1 MSSTTPRRAFVT
13 LVRDAL
19 ASANASR
26 LARPLHAKVKV
37 QPPQHHPS
45 ADPAYRFAEPTR
57 SADAPVPLASWRGAS
72 ATWRDEG
79 RARGAS
85 KLPSFRFPEALSA
98 TDTTERGA
106 YASDVA
112 SASSRAA
119 SLEAEASDALRA
131 YAASRRDP
139 VLADALGLEFNQR
152 AMRSFHSPMRK
163 HLTLDPL
170 ISEYSVDSP
179 EGVALMSLAEAL
191 IRVPAGA
198 GAYMPDRLIR
208 DTIGAGHL
216 DFMSLLRKDKSAL
229 VNASAVALAAV
240 RRVVGENGG
249 SSPGV
254 AVGERASDVFDAP
267 FLDKNDATRDP
278 KPRFAVDAPLRF
290 AVKRAIGLLS
300 NKFTMGD
307 TIGNA
312 LRRARANERAAWAKT
327 GRVVSHSFDVLGE
340 GARTETDAAR
350 YLASYVDAASQIAS
364 SGVMSPQMSVKL
376 SSLSPRFDELS
387 RRECVDDLARK
398 LASVVPGA
406 ASPLCVFVD
415 AEEQRRLELTLSV
428 VEATLRLKRHDPPAA
443 LGVVVQA
450 YGRRAMQTLEFLREL
465 AAKHPATELR
475 VRLVK
480 GAYWD
485 AEMKE
490 AQIAGADQYPVWT
503 EKRMTDASYLSCAAY
518 LLENTD
524 ALPKPAFAT
533 HNARTV
539 ADVLAMAGG
548 ETRMRGDGGDAE
560 KAVGA
565 AYESFLAAGCEFQRL
580 HGMGESFDY
589 AGLPTRVYSP
599 VGQPDDL
606 LAYLIRRLLEN
617 GANSSFLKS
626 LANGREDLMNADAL
640 APSAE
645 GRRDAKDS
653 ASGLPASPRDIYG
666 GSRLSARGV
675 DYENPGFPAS
685 FAATAAFAPSAES
698 VVVFPGASED
708 ERFQTFLDGVRS
720 SRAVSGDAMSARVL
734 RRAETLER
742 AADLIEEDTTA
753 MAKLIMQEAGKTL
766 VDAVDEVRECV
777 DFFRFYARRARETLT
792 TPTTLRTVTGESC
805 TLRAQPRGPWLCVG
819 PFNFPFA
826 IVGGLAS
833 SAFVAG
839 NPVVIKPHPATPKCA
854 AALADVLKRAGAE
867 DDAIAVVVDDATTE
881 TANVVTTETTAPG
894 SSRETAGSALVESGV
909 FAGVSFVGS
918 TRVAADI
925 NLSLARVAAERGA
938 PLARLVA
945 ETGGLNALVVD
956 ASALPEQACD
966 AILRSFAQ
974 SAGQRC
980 SSARLLIVDAGVKSE
995 LLGMLKGALEALRVS
1010 EDVEDVS
1017 TDVGPLISGAAADA
1031 ARAHCEAL
1039 EAGGGVLVAKTLGED
1054 DGALFHPRVYDLNPE
1069 PDSDPRDGLTLC
1081 AKEVF
1086 APVLHVVTYD
1096 GSRESLRRAL
1106 EAMNEKGFALTGGV
1120 MTRCESTKALVT
1132 DTLDCGNFY
1141 VNRDIV
1147 GAVVESQPFGGHGLS
1162 GNGAK
1167 AGSEHYLEQF
1177 VARKVVC
1184 EDTTA
1189 AGGNLELMRTT
1200 G

>member
-1 MSSTTPRRAFVT
+1 MSSTIPRRAFVT

-26 LARPLHAKVKV
+26 LARPLHAKVKT
-37 QPPQHHPS
+37 QPPQRDSS
-45 ADPAYRFAEPTR
+45 ADPAAYRIAEPTR
-57 SADAPVPLASWRGAS
+57 SANAPAPLASWRGGS
-72 ATWRDEG
+72 TIWREG
-79 RARGAS
+79 ERARGAS

-119 SLEAEASDALRA
+119 SLETDASETLRA

-152 AMRSFHSPMRK
+152 ALRSFHSPMRK

-640 APSAE
+640 APLAAPE
-645 GRRDAKDS
+645 EARAPK
-653 ASGLPASPRDIYG
+653 ASGLPASPRDVYG

-675 DYENPGFPAS
+675 DFENPGFPAA
-685 FAATAAFAPSAES
+685 FAATAAFEPSAEG
-698 VVVFPGASED
+698 VVAFAGASD
-708 ERFQTFLDGVRS
+708 AAFAAFLNDVRAS
-720 SRAVSGDAMSARVL
+720 KKARVASGDAMSARVS
-734 RRAETLER
+734 RRAKTLER
-742 AADLIEEDTTA
+742 AADLIEDDTRA

-805 TLRAQPRGPWLCVG
+805 ALRAQPRGPWLCVG

-854 AALADVLKRAGAE
+854 FALADVLRRAGAE
-867 DDAIAVVVDDATTE
+867 DDAVRVVVDAAGE
-881 TANVVTTETTAPG
+881 KAGEKEKEN
-894 SSRETAGSALVESGV
+894 AGSALVASGA

-918 TRVAADI
+918 TKVAADI
-925 NLSLARVAAERGA
+925 NLRLAATAAERDA

-980 SSARLLIVDAGVKSE
+980 SSARLLIVDAGVKTE
-995 LLGMLKGALEALRVS
+995 LLSMLKGALEALRVS
-1010 EDVEDVS
+1010 EDVADVS
-1017 TDVGPLISGAAADA
+1017 TDVGPLISKTAADA
-1031 ARAHCEAL
+1031 ARAHCAAL
-1039 EAGGGVLVAKTLGED
+1039 ESGGGVLVAKTLGED
-1054 DGALFHPRVYDLNPE
+1054 DGALFHPRVYDLNPD
-1069 PDSDPRDGLTLC
+1069 PNSDPRDGLELVS
-1081 AKEVF
+1081 KEVF

-1096 GSRESLRRAL
+1096 GSREALRGAL

-1141 VNRDIV
+1141 VNRDVV

-1177 VARKVVC
+1177 VAHKVVC

>member
-1 MSSTTPRRAFVT
+1 MKT
-13 LVRDAL
+13 
-19 ASANASR
+19 
-26 LARPLHAKVKV
+26 
-37 QPPQHHPS
+37 QPPQQDPP
-45 ADPAYRFAEPTR
+45 AAPAYRFAEPTR
-57 SADAPVPLASWRGAS
+57 SADAPAPLASWRGGS
-72 ATWRDEG
+72 AIWRKGD

-98 TDTTERGA
+98 TDTTESGA
-106 YASDVA
+106 YTSDVA

-119 SLEAEASDALRA
+119 SLENEASEALRA

-216 DFMSLLRKDKSAL
+216 DFMSHLRKDKSAL

-240 RRVVGENGG
+240 RRVVGEKG
-249 SSPGV
+249 STPTDDAGRV
-254 AVGERASDVFDAP
+254 FSDVPFPDA
-267 FLDKNDATRDP
+267 NDANVNDP

-300 NKFTMGD
+300 TKFTMGD

-312 LRRARANERAAWAKT
+312 LRRAKANERAAWAKT
-327 GRVVSHSFDVLGE
+327 RSVVSHSFDVLGE
-340 GARTETDAAR
+340 GARTEKDAAR
-350 YLASYVDAASQIAS
+350 YLASYVDAAHAIAS
-364 SGVMSPQMSVKL
+364 SGVTSPQMSVKL

-428 VEATLRLKRHDPPAA
+428 VEATLSLKRHDPPKA

-450 YGRRAMQTLEFLREL
+450 YGRRAMHALEFLKEL
-465 AAKHPATELR
+465 AHKHPATEIR

-490 AQIAGADQYPVWT
+490 AQISGADAYPVWT
-503 EKRMTDASYLSCAAY
+503 QKRMTDASYLSCAAF
-518 LLENTD
+518 LMDNVAT
-524 ALPKPAFAT
+524 LPRPAFAT

-548 ETRMRGDGGDAE
+548 DRMRFDGGDAE
-560 KAVGA
+560 RAVG
-565 AYESFLAAGCEFQRL
+565 ESYRAFIDAGCEFQRL

-640 APSAE
+640 APSTE
-645 GRRDAKDS
+645 GRRDARDS

-675 DYENPGFPAS
+675 DYENPGFPAL
-685 FAATAAFAPSAES
+685 FAATAAFAPSAER
-698 VVVFPGASED
+698 VVVFPGSSED

-720 SRAVSGDAMSARVL
+720 SARAVSGDAMSARVL

-805 TLRAQPRGPWLCVG
+805 ALRAQPRGPWLCVG

-854 AALADVLKRAGAE
+854 AALADVLRRAGAE
-867 DDAIAVVVDDATTE
+867 DDAIRVMADAPDVPASE
-881 TANVVTTETTAPG
+881 N
-894 SSRETAGSALVESGV
+894 AGSALVASGV

-918 TRVAADI
+918 TKVAAAI
-925 NLSLARVAAERGA
+925 NLSLAATAAERDA

-1069 PDSDPRDGLTLC
+1069 PDSDPRDGLALC

>member
-1 MSSTTPRRAFVT
+1 MSSTIPRRAFVT

-26 LARPLHAKVKV
+26 LARPLHAKVKT
-37 QPPQHHPS
+37 QPPQRDSS
-45 ADPAYRFAEPTR
+45 ADPAAYRIAEPTR
-57 SADAPVPLASWRGAS
+57 SANAPAPLASWRGGS
-72 ATWRDEG
+72 TIWREG
-79 RARGAS
+79 ERARGAS

-98 TDTTERGA
+98 TDTTERSA

-119 SLEAEASDALRA
+119 SLETDASETLRA

-152 AMRSFHSPMRK
+152 ALRSFHSPMRK

-640 APSAE
+640 APLAAPE
-645 GRRDAKDS
+645 EARAPK
-653 ASGLPASPRDIYG
+653 ASGLPASPRDVYG

-675 DYENPGFPAS
+675 DFENPGFPAA
-685 FAATAAFAPSAES
+685 FAATAAFEPSAEG
-698 VVVFPGASED
+698 VVAFAGASD
-708 ERFQTFLDGVRS
+708 AAFAAFLNDVRAS
-720 SRAVSGDAMSARVL
+720 KKACVASGDAMSARVS
-734 RRAETLER
+734 RRAKTLER
-742 AADLIEEDTTA
+742 AADLIEDDTRA

-805 TLRAQPRGPWLCVG
+805 ALRAQPRGPWLCVG

-854 AALADVLKRAGAE
+854 FALADVLRRAGAE
-867 DDAIAVVVDDATTE
+867 DDAVRVVVDAAGE
-881 TANVVTTETTAPG
+881 KAGEKEKEN
-894 SSRETAGSALVESGV
+894 AGSALVASGA

-918 TRVAADI
+918 TKVAADI
-925 NLSLARVAAERGA
+925 NLRLAATAAERDA

-980 SSARLLIVDAGVKSE
+980 SSARLLIVDAGVKTE
-995 LLGMLKGALEALRVS
+995 LLSMLKGALEALRVS
-1010 EDVEDVS
+1010 EDVADVS
-1017 TDVGPLISGAAADA
+1017 TDVGPLISKTAADA
-1031 ARAHCEAL
+1031 ARAHCAAL
-1039 EAGGGVLVAKTLGED
+1039 ESGGGVLVAKTLGED
-1054 DGALFHPRVYDLNPE
+1054 DGALFHPRVYDLNPD
-1069 PDSDPRDGLTLC
+1069 PNSDPRDGLELVS
-1081 AKEVF
+1081 KEVF

-1096 GSRESLRRAL
+1096 GSREALRGAL

-1141 VNRDIV
+1141 VNRDVV

-1177 VARKVVC
+1177 VAHKVVC

>member
-1 MSSTTPRRAFVT
+1 MSSTIPRRAFVT

-26 LARPLHAKVKV
+26 LARPLHAKVKT
-37 QPPQHHPS
+37 QPPQRDSS
-45 ADPAYRFAEPTR
+45 ADPAAYRIAEPTR
-57 SADAPVPLASWRGAS
+57 SANAPAPLASWRGGS
-72 ATWRDEG
+72 TIWREG
-79 RARGAS
+79 ERARGAS

-119 SLEAEASDALRA
+119 SLETDASETLRA

-152 AMRSFHSPMRK
+152 ALRSFHSPMRK

-640 APSAE
+640 APLAAPE
-645 GRRDAKDS
+645 EARAPK
-653 ASGLPASPRDIYG
+653 ASGLPASPRDVYG

-675 DYENPGFPAS
+675 DFENPGFPAA
-685 FAATAAFAPSAES
+685 FAATAAFEPSAEG
-698 VVVFPGASED
+698 VVAFAGASD
-708 ERFQTFLDGVRS
+708 AAFAAFLNDVRAS
-720 SRAVSGDAMSARVL
+720 KKARVASGDAMSARVS
-734 RRAETLER
+734 RRAKTLER
-742 AADLIEEDTTA
+742 AADLIEDDTRA

-805 TLRAQPRGPWLCVG
+805 ALRAQPRGPWLCVG

-854 AALADVLKRAGAE
+854 FALADVLRRAGAE
-867 DDAIAVVVDDATTE
+867 DDAVRVVVDAAGE
-881 TANVVTTETTAPG
+881 KAGEKEKEN
-894 SSRETAGSALVESGV
+894 AGSALVASGA

-918 TRVAADI
+918 TKVAADI
-925 NLSLARVAAERGA
+925 NLRLAATAAERDA

-980 SSARLLIVDAGVKSE
+980 SSARLLIVDAGVKTE
-995 LLGMLKGALEALRVS
+995 LLSMLKGALEALRVS
-1010 EDVEDVS
+1010 EDVADVS
-1017 TDVGPLISGAAADA
+1017 TDVGPLISKTAADA
-1031 ARAHCEAL
+1031 ARAHCAAL
-1039 EAGGGVLVAKTLGED
+1039 ESGGGVLVAKTLGED
-1054 DGALFHPRVYDLNPE
+1054 DGALFHPRVYDLNPD
-1069 PDSDPRDGLTLC
+1069 PNSDPRDGLELVS
-1081 AKEVF
+1081 KEVF

-1096 GSRESLRRAL
+1096 GSREALRGAL

-1141 VNRDIV
+1141 VNRDVV

>member
-1 MSSTTPRRAFVT
+1 MT

-37 QPPQHHPS
+37 QPPHEDASAPPS
-45 ADPAYRFAEPTR
+45 YRFAEPTR
-57 SADAPVPLASWRGAS
+57 SADAPAPLASWRGAS
-72 ATWRDEG
+72 ASWLEGG

-98 TDTTERGA
+98 TDTNERGA

-119 SLEAEASDALRA
+119 FLEAEASEALRA

-139 VLADALGLEFNQR
+139 VLADALGSEFNQR

-191 IRVPAGA
+191 IRVPDGA
-198 GAYMPDRLIR
+198 GTYMPDRLIR
-208 DTIGAGHL
+208 DTIGAAHL
-216 DFMSLLRKDKSAL
+216 DFMSHLRKDKSAL
-229 VNASAVALAAV
+229 VNASAMALAAV
-240 RRVVGENGG
+240 RRVVGDEG
-249 SSPGV
+249 
-254 AVGERASDVFDAP
+254 RADAFFSDDVDFAR
-267 FLDKNDATRDP
+267 LDP

-312 LRRARANERAAWAKT
+312 LRRAKRDERAAWAKRQ
-327 GRVVSHSFDVLGE
+327 RVVSHSFDVLGE
-340 GARTETDAAR
+340 GARTENDAAR
-350 YLASYVDAASQIAS
+350 YLASYVDAASQIAT
-364 SGVMSPQMSVKL
+364 SGVTSPQMSVKL

-387 RRECVDDLARK
+387 RGECVDDLARK

-465 AAKHPATELR
+465 AAKHPATEIR

-490 AQIAGADQYPVWT
+490 AQVAGADQYPVWT
-503 EKRMTDASYLSCAAY
+503 EKRMTDISYLSCAAF
-518 LLENTD
+518 LLDNAN

-548 ETRMRGDGGDAE
+548 DARRVMRRDGGDAE
-560 KAVGA
+560 RAVGD
-565 AYESFLAAGCEFQRL
+565 AYGSFLETGCEFQRL

-599 VGQPDDL
+599 VGAPDDL

-626 LANGREDLMNADAL
+626 LANGRTDLMNKDAL
-640 APSAE
+640 FPGPPIVTNKTETTLTESPLNVP
-645 GRRDAKDS
+645 
-653 ASGLPASPRDIYG
+653 SGLPASPRDVYG

-675 DYENPGFPAS
+675 DFENPTFPS
-685 FAATAAFAPSAES
+685 MFAATEAFAPSAER
-698 VVVFPGASED
+698 VAAFPFSGASD
-708 ERFQTFLDGVRS
+708 ARFATFLNDVKS
-720 SRAVSGDAMSARVL
+720 SKTSCVVSGDAMSARVT

-742 AADLIEEDTTA
+742 AADLIEGDTTA
-753 MAKLIMQEAGKTL
+753 MAKLIMREAGKTL

-805 TLRAQPRGPWLCVG
+805 ALRAQPRGPWLCVG

-839 NPVVIKPHPATPKCA
+839 NPVVIKPHPATPMCA
-854 AALADVLKRAGAE
+854 AALVDVLKRAGAE
-867 DDAIAVVVDDATTE
+867 DDAVK
-881 TANVVTTETTAPG
+881 VVTDAVHGGPNTEN
-894 SSRETAGSALVESGV
+894 AGSALVNSGV

-918 TRVAADI
+918 TKVAADI
-925 NLSLARVAAERGA
+925 NLSLAKIAAERDA

-966 AILRSFAQ
+966 AIVRSFAQ

-980 SSARLLIVDAGVKSE
+980 SSARVLVVDAGVKRE
-995 LLGMLKGALEALRVS
+995 LLDMLKGALQAMRVS
-1010 EDVEDVS
+1010 EDVADVS
-1017 TDVGPLISGAAADA
+1017 TDVGPLISAAAADA
-1031 ARAHCEAL
+1031 ARAHCAAL
-1039 EAGGGVLVAKTLGED
+1039 ESLGGVLVAKTNGED
-1054 DGALFHPRVYDLNPE
+1054 DGALFHPRVYDLNPD
-1069 PDSDPRDGLTLC
+1069 PGSDPLDGLEMC
-1081 AKEVF
+1081 KKEVF

-1096 GSRESLRRAL
+1096 GSRESLRETL
-1106 EAMNEKGFALTGGV
+1106 LAMNEKGFALTGGV

-1141 VNRDIV
+1141 VNRDVV

>member
-1 MSSTTPRRAFVT
+1 MSSTIPRRAFVT

-26 LARPLHAKVKV
+26 LARPLHAKVKT
-37 QPPQHHPS
+37 QPPQRDSS
-45 ADPAYRFAEPTR
+45 ADPAAYRIAEPTR
-57 SADAPVPLASWRGAS
+57 SANAPAPLASWRGGS
-72 ATWRDEG
+72 TIWREG
-79 RARGAS
+79 ERARGAS

-98 TDTTERGA
+98 TDTTERSA

-119 SLEAEASDALRA
+119 SLETDASETLRA

-152 AMRSFHSPMRK
+152 ALRSFHSPMRK

-216 DFMSLLRKDKSAL
+216 DFMSHLRKDKSAL

-640 APSAE
+640 APLAAPE
-645 GRRDAKDS
+645 EARAPK
-653 ASGLPASPRDIYG
+653 ASGLPASPRDVYG

-675 DYENPGFPAS
+675 DFENPGFPAA
-685 FAATAAFAPSAES
+685 FAATAAFEPSAEG
-698 VVVFPGASED
+698 VVAFAGASD
-708 ERFQTFLDGVRS
+708 AAFAAFLNDVRAS
-720 SRAVSGDAMSARVL
+720 KKACVASGDAMSARVS
-734 RRAETLER
+734 RRAKTLER
-742 AADLIEEDTTA
+742 AADLIEDDTRA

-805 TLRAQPRGPWLCVG
+805 ALRAQPRGPWLCVG

-854 AALADVLKRAGAE
+854 FALADVLRRAGAE
-867 DDAIAVVVDDATTE
+867 DDAVRVVVDAAGE
-881 TANVVTTETTAPG
+881 KAGEKEKEN
-894 SSRETAGSALVESGV
+894 AGSALVASGA

-918 TRVAADI
+918 TKVAADI
-925 NLSLARVAAERGA
+925 NLRLAATAAERDA

-980 SSARLLIVDAGVKSE
+980 SSARLLIVDAGVKTE
-995 LLGMLKGALEALRVS
+995 LLSMLKGALEALRVS
-1010 EDVEDVS
+1010 EDVADVS
-1017 TDVGPLISGAAADA
+1017 TDVGPLISKTAADA
-1031 ARAHCEAL
+1031 ARAHCAAL
-1039 EAGGGVLVAKTLGED
+1039 ESGGGVLVAKTLGED
-1054 DGALFHPRVYDLNPE
+1054 DGALFHPRVYDLNPD
-1069 PDSDPRDGLTLC
+1069 PNSDPRDGLELVS
-1081 AKEVF
+1081 KEVF

-1096 GSRESLRRAL
+1096 GSREALRGAL

-1141 VNRDIV
+1141 VNRDVV

-1177 VARKVVC
+1177 VAHKVVC

>member
-1 MSSTTPRRAFVT
+1 MT

-37 QPPQHHPS
+37 QPPREDASGAPS
-45 ADPAYRFAEPTR
+45 YRFAEPTR
-57 SADAPVPLASWRGAS
+57 SADAPAPLASWRGAS
-72 ATWRDEG
+72 ASWLEGG

-98 TDTTERGA
+98 TDTNERGA

-119 SLEAEASDALRA
+119 SLEAEASEALRA

-139 VLADALGLEFNQR
+139 VLADALGSEFNRR

-191 IRVPAGA
+191 IRVPDGA
-198 GAYMPDRLIR
+198 GTYMPDRLIR
-208 DTIGAGHL
+208 DTIGAAHL
-216 DFMSLLRKDKSAL
+216 DFMSHLRKDKSAL

-240 RRVVGENGG
+240 RRVVGDE
-249 SSPGV
+249 
-254 AVGERASDVFDAP
+254 ARVGAANRVDADFSDDVDFG
-267 FLDKNDATRDP
+267 LRLDP

-312 LRRARANERAAWAKT
+312 LRRAKRHERAAWAKQQ
-327 GRVVSHSFDVLGE
+327 RVVSHSFDVLGE
-340 GARTETDAAR
+340 GARTENDAAR
-350 YLASYVDAASQIAS
+350 YLASYVDAASQIAT
-364 SGVMSPQMSVKL
+364 SGVTSPQMSVKL

-465 AAKHPATELR
+465 AAKHPATEIR

-490 AQIAGADQYPVWT
+490 AQVAGADQYPVWT
-503 EKRMTDASYLSCAAY
+503 EKRMTDISYLSCAAF
-518 LLENTD
+518 LLENAD

-548 ETRMRGDGGDAE
+548 ETRLFAHMRGDGGDAE
-560 KAVGA
+560 RAVGD
-565 AYESFLAAGCEFQRL
+565 AYGSFLEMGCEFQRL

-599 VGQPDDL
+599 VGAPDDL

-626 LANGREDLMNADAL
+626 LANGREDLMNKDAL
-640 APSAE
+640 ALISAPGLE
-645 GRRDAKDS
+645 RTNTSETRTEKKS
-653 ASGLPASPRDIYG
+653 PRNVPSGLPASPRDVYG

-675 DYENPGFPAS
+675 DYENPGFPS
-685 FAATAAFAPSAES
+685 MFAATEAFAPSAER
-698 VVVFPGASED
+698 VAAFPFSGASD
-708 ERFQTFLDGVRS
+708 ARFRTFLNDVKS
-720 SRAVSGDAMSARVL
+720 SRASCVVSGDAMSARVT

-742 AADLIEEDTTA
+742 AADLIEGDTTA
-753 MAKLIMQEAGKTL
+753 MAKLIMREAGKTL

-805 TLRAQPRGPWLCVG
+805 ALRAQPRGPWLCVG

-839 NPVVIKPHPATPKCA
+839 NPVVIKPHPATPECA

-867 DDAIAVVVDDATTE
+867 DDAVKIVTDARDGG
-881 TANVVTTETTAPG
+881 PG
-894 SSRETAGSALVESGV
+894 ENENAGSALVASGV

-918 TRVAADI
+918 TKVAADI
-925 NLSLARVAAERGA
+925 NLSLAKIAAERDA

-966 AILRSFAQ
+966 AIVRSFAQ

-980 SSARLLIVDAGVKSE
+980 SSARVLLVDAGVKRE
-995 LLGMLKGALEALRVS
+995 LLDMLKGALEATRVS
-1010 EDVEDVS
+1010 EDVADVS
-1017 TDVGPLISGAAADA
+1017 TDVGPLISAAAADA
-1031 ARAHCEAL
+1031 ARAHCAAL
-1039 EAGGGVLVAKTLGED
+1039 ESLGGVLVAKTLGED
-1054 DGALFHPRVYDLNPE
+1054 DGALFHPRVYDLNPD
-1069 PDSDPRDGLTLC
+1069 PASDPLDGLEMC
-1081 AKEVF
+1081 KKEVF

-1096 GSRESLRRAL
+1096 GSRESLRRSLA
-1106 EAMNEKGFALTGGV
+1106 AMNEKGFALTGGV

-1141 VNRDIV
+1141 VNRDVV

>member
-1 MSSTTPRRAFVT
+1 MSSTIPRRAFVT

-26 LARPLHAKVKV
+26 LARPLHAKVKT
-37 QPPQHHPS
+37 QPPQRDSS
-45 ADPAYRFAEPTR
+45 ADPAAYRIAEPTR
-57 SADAPVPLASWRGAS
+57 SANAPAPLASWRGGS
-72 ATWRDEG
+72 TIWREG
-79 RARGAS
+79 ERARGAS

-98 TDTTERGA
+98 TDTTERSA

-119 SLEAEASDALRA
+119 SLETDASETLRA

-152 AMRSFHSPMRK
+152 ALRSFHSPMRK

-640 APSAE
+640 APLAAPE
-645 GRRDAKDS
+645 EARAPK
-653 ASGLPASPRDIYG
+653 ASGLPASPRDVYG

-675 DYENPGFPAS
+675 DFENPGFPAA
-685 FAATAAFAPSAES
+685 FAATAAFEPSAEG
-698 VVVFPGASED
+698 VVAFAGASD
-708 ERFQTFLDGVRS
+708 AAFAAFLNDVRAS
-720 SRAVSGDAMSARVL
+720 KKARVASGDAMSARVS
-734 RRAETLER
+734 RRAKTLER
-742 AADLIEEDTTA
+742 AADLIEDDTRA

-805 TLRAQPRGPWLCVG
+805 ALRAQPRGPWLCVG

-854 AALADVLKRAGAE
+854 FALADVLRRAGAE
-867 DDAIAVVVDDATTE
+867 DDAVRVVVDAAGE
-881 TANVVTTETTAPG
+881 KAGEKEKEN
-894 SSRETAGSALVESGV
+894 AGSALVASGA

-918 TRVAADI
+918 TKVAADI
-925 NLSLARVAAERGA
+925 NLRLAATAAERDA

-980 SSARLLIVDAGVKSE
+980 SSARLLIVDAGVKTE
-995 LLGMLKGALEALRVS
+995 LLSMLKGALEALRVS
-1010 EDVEDVS
+1010 EDVADVS
-1017 TDVGPLISGAAADA
+1017 TDVGPLISKTAADA
-1031 ARAHCEAL
+1031 ARAHCAAL
-1039 EAGGGVLVAKTLGED
+1039 ESGGGVLVAKTLGED
-1054 DGALFHPRVYDLNPE
+1054 DGALFHPRVYDLNPD
-1069 PDSDPRDGLTLC
+1069 PNSDPRDGLELVS
-1081 AKEVF
+1081 KEVF

-1096 GSRESLRRAL
+1096 GSREALRGAL

-1141 VNRDIV
+1141 VNRDVV

>member
-1 MSSTTPRRAFVT
+1 MSTIPRRAFVT

-26 LARPLHAKVKV
+26 LARPLHAKVKT
-37 QPPQHHPS
+37 QPPQQDPP
-45 ADPAYRFAEPTR
+45 AAPAYRFAEPTR
-57 SADAPVPLASWRGAS
+57 SADAPAPLASWRGGS
-72 ATWRDEG
+72 AIWRKGD

-98 TDTTERGA
+98 TDTTESGA
-106 YASDVA
+106 YTSDVA

-119 SLEAEASDALRA
+119 SLENEASEALRA

-216 DFMSLLRKDKSAL
+216 DFMSLLRRDKSAL

-249 SSPGV
+249 RVALPGD
-254 AVGERASDVFDAP
+254 ETNDFFDVDAP
-267 FLDKNDATRDP
+267 FLDKNDATLDP

-312 LRRARANERAAWAKT
+312 LRRAKTNERAAWAKT
-327 GRVVSHSFDVLGE
+327 RSVVSHSFDVLGE

-364 SGVMSPQMSVKL
+364 SGVTSPQMSVKL

-387 RRECVDDLARK
+387 RRECVDDLAKK

-428 VEATLRLKRHDPPAA
+428 VEATLQLKRHDPPAA

-465 AAKHPATELR
+465 AAKYPATELR

-490 AQIAGADQYPVWT
+490 AQAAGADQYPVWT
-503 EKRMTDASYLSCAAY
+503 EKRMTDASYLSCAAF
-518 LLENTD
+518 LLENVD

-560 KAVGA
+560 RAVGG

-626 LANGREDLMNADAL
+626 LANGREDLMNADVL
-640 APSAE
+640 APPE
-645 GRRDAKDS
+645 LPKDAQK
-653 ASGLPASPRDIYG
+653 ASGLPASPRDVYD

-675 DYENPGFPAS
+675 DYENPGFPAA
-685 FAATAAFAPSAES
+685 FATTAAFAPSTER
-698 VVVFPGASED
+698 VVTFSGASD
-708 ERFQTFLDGVRS
+708 ETFKTFLDDVRS
-720 SRAVSGDAMSARVL
+720 SREACVVSGDAMSARVA
-734 RRAETLER
+734 RRAKTLER
-742 AADLIEEDTTA
+742 AADLIEDDTTA

-792 TPTTLRTVTGESC
+792 APTTLRTVTGESC
-805 TLRAQPRGPWLCVG
+805 ALRAQPRGPWLCVG

-854 AALADVLKRAGAE
+854 AALADVLRRAGAE
-867 DDAIAVVVDDATTE
+867 DDAIRVMADAPDVPASE
-881 TANVVTTETTAPG
+881 N
-894 SSRETAGSALVESGV
+894 AGSALVASGV

-918 TRVAADI
+918 TKVAAAI
-925 NLSLARVAAERGA
+925 NLSLAATAAERDA

-1069 PDSDPRDGLTLC
+1069 PDSDPRDGLALC

>member
-1 MSSTTPRRAFVT
+1 MSSTIPRRAFVT

-26 LARPLHAKVKV
+26 LARPLHAKVKT
-37 QPPQHHPS
+37 QPPQRDSS
-45 ADPAYRFAEPTR
+45 ADPAAYRIAEPTR
-57 SADAPVPLASWRGAS
+57 SANAPAPLASWRGGS
-72 ATWRDEG
+72 TIWREG
-79 RARGAS
+79 ERARGAS

-98 TDTTERGA
+98 TDTTERSA

-119 SLEAEASDALRA
+119 SLETDASETLRA

-152 AMRSFHSPMRK
+152 ALRSFHSPMRK

-216 DFMSLLRKDKSAL
+216 DFMSHLRKDKSAL

-640 APSAE
+640 APLAAPE
-645 GRRDAKDS
+645 EARAPK
-653 ASGLPASPRDIYG
+653 ASGLPASPRDVYG

-675 DYENPGFPAS
+675 DFENPGFPAA
-685 FAATAAFAPSAES
+685 FAATAAFEPSAEG
-698 VVVFPGASED
+698 VVAFAGASD
-708 ERFQTFLDGVRS
+708 AAFAAFLNDVRAS
-720 SRAVSGDAMSARVL
+720 KKACVASGDAMSARVS
-734 RRAETLER
+734 RRAKTLER
-742 AADLIEEDTTA
+742 AADLIEDDTRA

-805 TLRAQPRGPWLCVG
+805 ALRAQPRGPWLCVG

-854 AALADVLKRAGAE
+854 FALADVLRRAGAE
-867 DDAIAVVVDDATTE
+867 DDAVRVVVDAAGE
-881 TANVVTTETTAPG
+881 KAGEKEKEN
-894 SSRETAGSALVESGV
+894 AGSALVASGA

-918 TRVAADI
+918 TKVAADI
-925 NLSLARVAAERGA
+925 NLRLAATAAERDA

-980 SSARLLIVDAGVKSE
+980 SSARLLIVDAGVKTE
-995 LLGMLKGALEALRVS
+995 LLSMLKGALEALRVS
-1010 EDVEDVS
+1010 EDVADVS
-1017 TDVGPLISGAAADA
+1017 TDVGPLISKTAADA
-1031 ARAHCEAL
+1031 ARAHCAAL
-1039 EAGGGVLVAKTLGED
+1039 ESGGGVLVAKTLGED
-1054 DGALFHPRVYDLNPE
+1054 DGALFHPRVYDLNPD
-1069 PDSDPRDGLTLC
+1069 PNSDPRDGLELVS
-1081 AKEVF
+1081 KEVF

-1096 GSRESLRRAL
+1096 GSREALRGAL

-1141 VNRDIV
+1141 VNRDVV

>member
-1 MSSTTPRRAFVT
+1 MWADLAQCLAVGAKRRQKRDAIAIWDGPRRISRGFQIAPPTRGAQRPTRHDTVETIWMSSTTPRRAFVT

-216 DFMSLLRKDKSAL
+216 DFMSHLRKDKSAL

-240 RRVVGENGG
+240 RRVVGEKG
-249 SSPGV
+249 SVPTDDAGRV
-254 AVGERASDVFDAP
+254 FSDVPFPDA
-267 FLDKNDATRDP
+267 NDANVNDP

-300 NKFTMGD
+300 TKFTMGD

-312 LRRARANERAAWAKT
+312 LRRAKANERAAWAKT
-327 GRVVSHSFDVLGE
+327 RSVVSHSFDVLGE
-340 GARTETDAAR
+340 GARTEKDAAR
-350 YLASYVDAASQIAS
+350 YLASYVDAAHAIAS
-364 SGVMSPQMSVKL
+364 SGVTSPQMSVKL

-428 VEATLRLKRHDPPAA
+428 VEATLSLKRHDPPKA

-450 YGRRAMQTLEFLREL
+450 YGRRAMHALEFLKEL
-465 AAKHPATELR
+465 AHKHPATEIR

-490 AQIAGADQYPVWT
+490 AQISGADAYPVWT
-503 EKRMTDASYLSCAAY
+503 QKRMTDASYLSCAAF
-518 LLENTD
+518 LMDNVAT
-524 ALPKPAFAT
+524 LPRPAFAT

-548 ETRMRGDGGDAE
+548 DRMRFDGGDAE
-560 KAVGA
+560 RAVG
-565 AYESFLAAGCEFQRL
+565 ESYRAFIDAGCEFQRL
-580 HGMGESFDY
+580 HGMGELRLRGPAHARVLAGGPAGRP
-589 AGLPTRVYSP
+589 AGLPHS
-599 VGQPDDL
+599 
-606 LAYLIRRLLEN
+606 
-617 GANSSFLKS
+617 
-626 LANGREDLMNADAL
+626 
-640 APSAE
+640 AP
-645 GRRDAKDS
+645 
-653 ASGLPASPRDIYG
+653 
-666 GSRLSARGV
+666 
-675 DYENPGFPAS
+675 
-685 FAATAAFAPSAES
+685 
-698 VVVFPGASED
+698 
-708 ERFQTFLDGVRS
+708 
-720 SRAVSGDAMSARVL
+720 
-734 RRAETLER
+734 
-742 AADLIEEDTTA
+742 
-753 MAKLIMQEAGKTL
+753 
-766 VDAVDEVRECV
+766 
-777 DFFRFYARRARETLT
+777 ARERSQLQL
-792 TPTTLRTVTGESC
+792 PEEPGE
-805 TLRAQPRGPWLCVG
+805 RPRGP
-819 PFNFPFA
+819 
-826 IVGGLAS
+826 
-833 SAFVAG
+833 
-839 NPVVIKPHPATPKCA
+839 
-854 AALADVLKRAGAE
+854 DERRRAGA
-867 DDAIAVVVDDATTE
+867 VDRRTE
-881 TANVVTTETTAPG
+881 GREGQRERPPG
-894 SSRETAGSALVESGV
+894 
-909 FAGVSFVGS
+909 
-918 TRVAADI
+918 VAARHLWRI
-925 NLSLARVAAERGA
+925 APQRTRRRLREPRVPGVVRGHGGVRAELRARRRLS
-938 PLARLVA
+938 RLV
-945 ETGGLNALVVD
+945 G
-956 ASALPEQACD
+956 
-966 AILRSFAQ
+966 R
-974 SAGQRC
+974 
-980 SSARLLIVDAGVKSE
+980 
-995 LLGMLKGALEALRVS
+995 
-1010 EDVEDVS
+1010 
-1017 TDVGPLISGAAADA
+1017 
-1031 ARAHCEAL
+1031 
-1039 EAGGGVLVAKTLGED
+1039 
-1054 DGALFHPRVYDLNPE
+1054 
-1069 PDSDPRDGLTLC
+1069 
-1081 AKEVF
+1081 
-1086 APVLHVVTYD
+1086 
-1096 GSRESLRRAL
+1096 
-1106 EAMNEKGFALTGGV
+1106 
-1120 MTRCESTKALVT
+1120 
-1132 DTLDCGNFY
+1132 
-1141 VNRDIV
+1141 
-1147 GAVVESQPFGGHGLS
+1147 
-1162 GNGAK
+1162 
-1167 AGSEHYLEQF
+1167 
-1177 VARKVVC
+1177 
-1184 EDTTA
+1184 
-1189 AGGNLELMRTT
+1189 
-1200 G
+1200 